1 MPGPSRPRVRFP
13 AALAALP
20 ALLVLPLTASPAA
33 AEPAPPGAPSAYE
46 TRVSPAEYYA
56 DLMADEPE
64 GAAVVVDAAVAGLHD
79 PEELEADLREAF
91 DALGEPYHVVVS
103 PFPGP
108 GTEWG
113 GAMLPALHDRLGSD
127 GVYVHLRPDSSLF
140 DVAAYGVA
148 LPVDEARSAL
158 LSDPDLDYGAPVD
171 QIAEGFVRA
180 LTDPGGA
187 GAADPDRYGPPSVGD
202 RFAEGWRDFLDD
214 LDPTSHN
221 GPGNTGF
228 LAGTLGGFVLG
239 AGGYLVWRR
248 LRRGP
253 LGGSGVAVA
262 TGTAVATVVLAGAV
276 SLAPLAHVVGA
287 PEGGAEVLSPR
298 EEAFASPPYVV
309 STARVEQIARE
320 MEENTAP
327 LYVDPRT
334 PSPLDGLAAT
344 AERLADTPVPVRALV
359 LPMDPADE
367 FSGDPE
373 VLAHALASVSGEDA
387 VYLVAGHQY
396 SEEGVRVSAS
406 AVGLGT
412 VDSYELWT
420 ATGEI
425 EEPSPAQALDAAL
438 DALEGVEVAEG
449 AYVGTPYFMDSGNEP
464 PGPRVPRYFSG
475 GFPAGV
481 LLLGPLAFLALAGT
495 AALVRLLVRRPR
507 RDRATGPRAL
517 RRMALRESGALRK
530 VLASDRAGEI
540 PRELMPPA
548 EAVLIAMEHDP
559 DDLDHVGAVV
569 VSRRVMAALADPG
582 RNVGRAPCRVNPL
595 HGPST
600 SSQRLRAVR
609 GSVPMCA
616 SCAGADEAV
625 RAARVLHVRDRQG
638 GRLAYLS
645 LDDRAWVRH
654 HFGAERPARMAERL
668 LEEIDA
674 R

>member
-1 MPGPSRPRVRFP
+1 MPGPSRPRIRFP
-13 AALAALP
+13 AALAVLP
-20 ALLVLPLTASPAA
+20 ALLVLPFTASPAA
-33 AEPAPPGAPSAYE
+33 AEPAPPDAPSVYE
-46 TRVSPAEYYA
+46 TRVTPAEYYA

-64 GAAVVVDAAVAGLHD
+64 GAAVVVDEAVSGLHD

-91 DALGEPYHVVVS
+91 DTLGEPYHVVVS

-113 GAMLPALHDRLGSD
+113 GAMPPALHDRLGSD
-127 GVYVHLRPDSSLF
+127 GVYVHLRPDSTLF

-158 LSDPDLDYGAPVD
+158 LSDPDFDYGAPVD
-171 QIAEGFVRA
+171 QVAEGFVRA
-180 LTDPGGA
+180 LTDPAAGGA
-187 GAADPDRYGPPSVGD
+187 ADRYGPPSAGD
-202 RFAEGWRDFLDD
+202 RFAEGWRGFLDD

-248 LRRGP
+248 LRRGA
-253 LGGSGVAVA
+253 LGAGGVAVV
-262 TGTAVATVVLAGAV
+262 TGTAAATVVLAGAV
-276 SLAPLAHVVGA
+276 SLAPLAHVVSV

-298 EEAFASPPYVV
+298 EEAFSSPPYVV

-320 MEENTAP
+320 LEENTAP

-334 PSPLDGLAAT
+334 PLPLDGLAAT
-344 AERLADTPVPVRALV
+344 AERLADAPVPVRALV
-359 LPMDPADE
+359 LPMDSADE

-387 VYLVAGHQY
+387 VYLVAGHRY
-396 SEEGVRVSAS
+396 AEEGVRVSAS
-406 AVGLGT
+406 PVGLGT
-412 VDSYELWT
+412 VDSYELWS
-420 ATGEI
+420 ATSEI
-425 EEPSPAQALDAAL
+425 EEPSPALALDAAL
-438 DALEGVEVAEG
+438 DALEGVEAGEG
-449 AYVGTPYFMDSGNEP
+449 AYVGTPYFMDSGIEP
-464 PGPRVPRYFSG
+464 PGPRVPRYFDG
-475 GFPAGV
+475 GFPVGV
-481 LLLGPLAFLALAGT
+481 VLLGPLAFLALVGAV
-495 AALVRLLVRRPR
+495 ALTRLLVRRPL
-507 RDRATGPRAL
+507 RDHATGPRAL

-530 VLASDRAGEI
+530 VLDSDRAGEI
-540 PRELMPPA
+540 PRELMPQA

-569 VSRRVMAALADPG
+569 VSRRVMAALEDPG
-582 RNVGRAPCRVNPL
+582 GDVGRAPCRVNPL

-600 SSQRLRAVR
+600 SSQRSRVAE
-609 GSVPMCA
+609 GSVPMCE
-616 SCAGADEAV
+616 SCARADEAV
-625 RAARVLHVRDRQG
+625 RAARVLHVRDRLG
-638 GRLAYLS
+638 GRLSYLS